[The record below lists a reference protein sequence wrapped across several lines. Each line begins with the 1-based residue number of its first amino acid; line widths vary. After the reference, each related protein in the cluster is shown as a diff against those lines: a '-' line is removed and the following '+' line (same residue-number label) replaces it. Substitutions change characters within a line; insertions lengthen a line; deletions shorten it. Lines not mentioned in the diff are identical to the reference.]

1 MGSKYIIKKITEQSL
16 ELKHLIADF
25 NSGRN
30 LLRVAHRISQTYG
43 KIQGLLL
50 ALSQLDAK
58 AHKTISNALVDTMEN
73 AITTINKLL

>member
-1 MGSKYIIKKITEQSL
+1 MASKYIIKKITEQSL

-25 NSGRN
+25 NAGDH
-30 LLRVAHRISQTYG
+30 LLQVAHRISLTCG

-58 AHKTISNALVDTMEN
+58 AHKTISNALTDTMEN
-73 AITTINKLL
+73 AINTINKLL